1 MKSERKTVSHMC
13 QLTEVLG
20 CYIIGV
26 QTTQGGQMEEDVC
39 RVVTQLAHWTWC
51 VQGILHADALKLWQS
66 NQICQILASQQ
77 ILVQDSTFSKILNWY
92 YLQQS
97 IRKAFLLTPTIC
109 KTSDVFSKNCSLV
122 FATSSC
128 SGVEMQLAMWS
139 QRKDIVSGNASCKN
153 RLCGIFYS
161 VWILSSV

>member
-1 MKSERKTVSHMC
+1 MKCSFPNMKSERKTVSHMC

-77 ILVQDSTFSKILNWY
+77 ILVQDSTFSKILN
-92 YLQQS
+92 
-97 IRKAFLLTPTIC
+97 
-109 KTSDVFSKNCSLV
+109 
-122 FATSSC
+122 
-128 SGVEMQLAMWS
+128 
-139 QRKDIVSGNASCKN
+139 
-153 RLCGIFYS
+153 
-161 VWILSSV
+161 